1 MRVRI
6 PLGYHFRP
14 GNSLDEKMDKLS
26 EILAKFD
33 EWTISQFMTLDM
45 GDKLNSIHFL
55 NQGEVQ

>member
-1 MRVRI
+1 M
-6 PLGYHFRP
+6 GYHFRP